1 LAMIRLLLE
10 PVNLLILDEP
20 TNHLDMQSKDV
31 LKEAIKAFDG
41 TVILVSHDR
50 EFLDGLVTK
59 VYEFGNK
66 KVREHLCGI
75 YEFLQYKKMD
85 SLKELEVSNSLKA
98 TTESTEKTVSEN
110 KMSYEARKEHNR
122 KVRKAEKAVEEIEKI
137 VSVLETE
144 ITGIEKLLELP
155 KNASDNNFILS
166 YQKKQRELEQKIY
179 EWEILIEELEKLK
192 SESDD

>member
-1 LAMIRLLLE
+1 
-10 PVNLLILDEP
+10 
-20 TNHLDMQSKDV
+20 
-31 LKEAIKAFDG
+31 
-41 TVILVSHDR
+41 
-50 EFLDGLVTK
+50 
-59 VYEFGNK
+59 
-66 KVREHLCGI
+66 
-75 YEFLQYKKMD
+75 
-85 SLKELEVSNSLKA
+85 
-98 TTESTEKTVSEN
+98 
-110 KMSYEARKEHNR
+110 MSYEARKEHNR